1 MAGERF
7 WRFGD
12 FAERKLVADLSRFGC
27 AGSDAGEQAGR
38 VSFAAEIFGG
48 WVFAD
53 SGDVA

>member
-7 WRFGD
+7 WWFGD
-12 FAERKLVADLSRFGC
+12 FAERKLVADLSSFGC

-48 WVFAD
+48 WVFED

>member
-48 WVFAD
+48 WVFED